1 MVQFTNILPKYLTIS
16 RRRRREYRRIFSSPE
31 ETNCFSIIT
40 LMIIRENKIKNR
52 QMFERFWGCKMSV
65 EGGSDR
71 QQAGFLIIAAVG
83 FPHGNVRFCQTFI
96 SFIDFHVF
104 YLICELLLL
113 LKTFCRKKKYFAKVM
128 KSCRHFEA
136 KKCKET
142 YQFSV
147 NCATCKREILST
159 YLRIVSLQICSINVI
174 ILKTVRP
181 NLVGV

>member
-1 MVQFTNILPKYLTIS
+1 
-16 RRRRREYRRIFSSPE
+16 
-31 ETNCFSIIT
+31 
-40 LMIIRENKIKNR
+40 
-52 QMFERFWGCKMSV
+52 MFERFWGCKMSV

-147 NCATCKREILST
+147 NCATCKREILSA
-159 YLRIVSLQICSINVI
+159 YLRIVSLQILQHQCNYTKDSQAQFGRCLATLFRARISYTVSYTVSCLQYSI
-174 ILKTVRP
+174 
-181 NLVGV
+181 